1 MRRTFLVAAVIPVGL
16 VAGLVA
22 ALGCKDNGKPK
33 AEPAP
38 PQNADPH
45 GSLRADAG
53 PPPPPTDWVACEA
66 AVTKAASAEL
76 AARPQ
81 ILIDG
86 CHVCGDWA
94 PILRWNTP
102 TPAGGP
108 KRVEIEHAMDACGAF
123 CLGDARLK
131 FLGTLD
137 DARGRSS
144 RMPWKQLAV
153 LCKERV
159 SAVPDG
165 RFVDAPYFA
174 LDRIA
179 RAVGAR
185 GGDLATRV
193 AAIDLPLP
201 AVSIIGT
208 GPPLP
213 VLAAGVSAK
222 VSELQIT
229 VLAGTIM
236 VGRTPRA
243 RLAADGINVDLGSDG
258 YPGKLVTLAELGAAL
273 TALGGDKTKTVTILA
288 PHPSPAQA
296 LVPVI
301 AAAAKVMPVL
311 LGARAGESPV
321 GWELPGAVPIAL
333 DANPANAVRVTAE
346 TTVQLLAD
354 ELAKRV
360 AQKANRVGII
370 GR

>member
-1 MRRTFLVAAVIPVGL
+1 MRAFLVAALCIV
-16 VAGLVA
+16 
-22 ALGCKDNGKPK
+22 GCKDNGKTPK
-33 AEPAP
+33 ATRP

-45 GSLRADAG
+45 GTLRADAG
-53 PPPPPTDWVACEA
+53 PPPPIDWAACDA
-66 AVTKAASAEL
+66 AVTKAGAADLAE
-76 AARPQ
+76 RPR

-108 KRVEIEHAMDACGAF
+108 KRVEIEAAMDACSAF

-159 SAVPDG
+159 SAVPDI
-165 RFVDAPYFA
+165 RYVDAAYFA

-179 RAVGAR
+179 RAIAAK

-201 AVSIIGT
+201 ALSIVGV

-213 VLAAGVSAK
+213 VLAAGVSGT

-229 VLAGTIM
+229 VLAGTIT
-236 VGRTPRA
+236 VGRMPRA
-243 RLAADGINVDLGSDG
+243 RLGADGIKVDLGSDG
-258 YPGKLVTLAELGAAL
+258 YPGKTVTVAELGAAL

-288 PHPSPAQA
+288 PHPAPALP

-301 AAAAKVMPVL
+301 AAAAKVMPVT
-311 LGARAGESPV
+311 LGARAAASPE
-321 GWELPGAVPIAL
+321 GWELPASLPITL

-346 TTVQLLAD
+346 TTVQQLAD
-354 ELAKRV
+354 DLAKRI
-360 AQKANRVGII
+360 ADKANRVGII